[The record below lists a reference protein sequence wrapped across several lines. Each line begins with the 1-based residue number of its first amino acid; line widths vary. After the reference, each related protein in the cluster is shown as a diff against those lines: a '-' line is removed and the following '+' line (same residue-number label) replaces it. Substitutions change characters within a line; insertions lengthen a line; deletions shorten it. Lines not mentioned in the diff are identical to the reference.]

1 MGAVR
6 PVLSL
11 LIGTALVLVAN
22 GLLATV
28 LGTRLATGGQSLG
41 LAGLVVSAFSVG
53 LALGSWRGRWVVER
67 VGHIR
72 TFSAFAGLATASAL
86 ALALVD
92 VPLLWVGFRVVQG
105 FAIGGNYLV
114 IESWLSERS
123 SGTERGRV
131 LAVYVAT
138 CQVALATGQ
147 LLVVVQPPTG
157 SAPFSLAALLYVL
170 ALVPIALTRTP
181 QPVLG
186 EGPRASLLSVLR
198 RAPVAVGGC
207 FVAGCT
213 TGSLLNLG
221 AAFGMA
227 EGLVARQVAVFMAS
241 SVIGGLALQWP
252 VGWLADRIDRRVVI
266 ELIAAGTCGAA
277 LLLWSAHTFVSL
289 SGAAFVLGAVA
300 FVLYPVSIAHAHDLV
315 DREDVVAASGTL
327 VLAYGLGSSIAPL
340 IGSAGL
346 EIFGSATLPFL
357 LAVFNLAL
365 VALGIVRLVK
375 RRRLPVF
382 EPVPFAPLA
391 LPQVVAARDSML
403 SPEEETESDQAVSS
417 TREAQHPT

>member
-6 PVLSL
+6 SVLSL

-22 GLLATV
+22 GLLTTV
-28 LGTRLATGGQSLG
+28 LGTRLAVGGQSLG
-41 LAGLVVSAFSVG
+41 LAGVVVSAFSVG
-53 LALGSWRGRWVVER
+53 LVLGSWRGRWVVER

-72 TFSAFAGLATASAL
+72 TFAAFAGLATAAAL
-86 ALALVD
+86 GLALVD
-92 VPLLWVGFRVVQG
+92 VPALWVGFRVVQG

-123 SGTERGRV
+123 SSAERGRM

-138 CQVALATGQ
+138 CQVALAAGQ

-157 SAPFSLAALLYVL
+157 SRPFILGALLYVL

-181 QPVLG
+181 QPVLI
-186 EGPRASLLSVLR
+186 EGLRASLGGVLR

-221 AAFGMA
+221 PAFGTA
-227 EGLVARQVAVFMAS
+227 EGLSSEQVAVFMAS
-241 SVIGGLALQWP
+241 SVLGGLALQWP

-266 ELIAAGTCGAA
+266 ELIATASCGAA
-277 LLLWSAHTFVSL
+277 LLLWSAHTFPTL
-289 SGAAFVLGAVA
+289 TAAAFALGAVA
-300 FVLYPVSIAHAHDLV
+300 FVLYPVAIAHAHDLV
-315 DREDVVAASGTL
+315 DRADVVATSGTL
-327 VLAYGLGSSIAPL
+327 VLAYGLGSAFVPL
-340 IGSAGL
+340 IGSVGL
-346 EIFGSATLPFL
+346 EVFGSPTLPAL
-357 LAVFNLAL
+357 LTLFNLAL
-365 VALGIVRLVK
+365 VALAVIRLVK
-375 RRRLPVF
+375 RRRLPVV

-391 LPQVVAARDSML
+391 LPQVVATRDSLL
-403 SPEEETESDQAVSS
+403 SVEEDTTDPQAVSS
-417 TREAQHPT
+417 TRAARGPS

>member
-1 MGAVR
+1 MGPVR

-22 GLLATV
+22 GLLTTV
-28 LGTRLATGGQSLG
+28 LGTRLAGGGQSLG
-41 LAGLVVSAFSVG
+41 VAGVVVSAFSVG
-53 LALGSWRGRWVVER
+53 LVLGSWRGRWVVER

-72 TFSAFAGLATASAL
+72 TFAAFAGLATAAAL
-86 ALALVD
+86 GLALVD
-92 VPLLWVGFRVVQG
+92 VPALWVGFRVVQG

-123 SGTERGRV
+123 SSAERGRV

-138 CQVALATGQ
+138 CQVALAAGQ

-157 SAPFSLAALLYVL
+157 SRPFTLAALLYVL

-181 QPVLG
+181 QPVLN
-186 EGPRASLLSVLR
+186 EGPRASLAGVLR

-221 AAFGMA
+221 PAFGMA
-227 EGLVARQVAVFMAS
+227 EGLTAQEVAVFMAS
-241 SVIGGLALQWP
+241 SVLGGLALQWP

-266 ELIAAGTCGAA
+266 ELIATASCGAG
-277 LLLWSAHTFVSL
+277 LLLWSAHTFGTL
-289 SGAAFVLGAVA
+289 TAAAFALGAVA

-315 DREDVVAASGTL
+315 DRADVVAASGTL
-327 VLAYGLGSSIAPL
+327 VLAYGLGSAVVPL
-340 IGSAGL
+340 IGSVGL
-346 EIFGSATLPFL
+346 EVFGSATLPAL
-357 LAVFNLAL
+357 LTIFNLAL
-365 VALGIVRLVK
+365 VALAVVRLVK
-375 RRRLPVF
+375 RRRLPVV

-391 LPQVVAARDSML
+391 LPQVVAARDSIL
-403 SPEEETESDQAVSS
+403 SPEEDPTDPQAVSS
-417 TREAQHPT
+417 TRAARGPS